1 MIATDLRT
9 ASWACVHFL
18 DESALSPLVQ
28 TLGSMNVR
36 AEEIG
41 VPPISSAGD
50 LFRQI
55 ARAFEFPTYVGQN
68 WDAVEE
74 ALRDLEW
81 LPAPGYTLIVRQAR
95 HVWVECPE
103 VAGMLI
109 EVWLT
114 AAEWW
119 ADSET
124 AFHLIFEL

>member
-18 DESALSPLVQ
+18 DEGELNPLVR
-28 TLGSMNVR
+28 TLRSMDLK

-41 VPPISSAGD
+41 GSPISSAED

-55 ARAFEFPTYVGQN
+55 ARAFEFPSYVGQN
-68 WDAVEE
+68 WDALEE

-81 LPAPGYTLIVRQAR
+81 LPAHGYTLIVRHAR
-95 HVWVECPE
+95 HTWAECPE
-103 VAGMLI
+103 VAGMLA

-119 ADSET
+119 AKSQIG
-124 AFHLIFEL
+124 FHLVFGL